1 MCLPVACGDVCILDG
16 VAAVEHFIVAHID
29 AHMRSPCRIIGALE
43 EDQITGLGI
52 GCGTLVQMLR
62 NPSAPSRPKF
72 QPAPQLLYT
81 HDTKPEQSKEVDG
94 LLPLQT

>member
-43 EDQITGLGI
+43 ENQITGLGV
-52 GCGTLVQMLR
+52 GCGHSGADASQSFCAK
-62 NPSAPSRPKF
+62 PPEI
-72 QPAPQLLYT
+72 PADAAVVIHP
-81 HDTKPEQSKEVDG
+81 
-94 LLPLQT
+94 